1 MVGFIV
7 QFDALMILTYF
18 LIVVN
23 TLIFINWIYFLI
35 AILRSFNN
43 SPRLNAPNVMISADH
58 KISIIVP
65 ARNEERSLPEC
76 LRSLLGQ
83 KYSNYEVIVI
93 NDCSTDRTLS
103 LAIEISR
110 LDGKLIVV
118 DAPPK
123 PPGWVGKNWACYQG
137 YLHSS
142 GDILFFTDADTIHSP
157 LALTSALDLML
168 KEKLDAMSAVPKLAC
183 KNFLT
188 RVTLPVLSVFLHS
201 RYSPER
207 VNSPKTNIGYF
218 FGSFYLITRRT
229 YEAVGTH
236 KAVRDDLVEDGE
248 LGHRV
253 KELKY
258 RLKIVRGESQIEA
271 EWARDSKSLWN
282 ALRRLILPL
291 YIKRKS
297 SALLMMTYLI
307 FALLE
312 PYFGLLFSL
321 ALSYPVPSIPDLVL
335 LGTTLGTIILITI
348 ASSIQSRYGLFQNS
362 AYGLIS
368 VVGCVAITMCF
379 VVSILAKGNRRVSWK
394 DRDYVVSSPKHGAC
408 YQV

>member
-207 VNSPKTNIGYF
+207 VNSPKTSIGYF

>member
-43 SPRLNAPNVMISADH
+43 SPRLNAPNMMISADH

-207 VNSPKTNIGYF
+207 VNSPKTSIGYF

-236 KAVRDDLVEDGE
+236 KAVRDELVEDGE

>member
-110 LDGKLIVV
+110 LEGKLIVV

-207 VNSPKTNIGYF
+207 VNSPKTSIGYF

-229 YEAVGTH
+229 YE
-236 KAVRDDLVEDGE
+236 D
-248 LGHRV
+248 
-253 KELKY
+253 
-258 RLKIVRGESQIEA
+258 
-271 EWARDSKSLWN
+271 
-282 ALRRLILPL
+282 
-291 YIKRKS
+291 
-297 SALLMMTYLI
+297 
-307 FALLE
+307 
-312 PYFGLLFSL
+312 
-321 ALSYPVPSIPDLVL
+321 
-335 LGTTLGTIILITI
+335 
-348 ASSIQSRYGLFQNS
+348 
-362 AYGLIS
+362 
-368 VVGCVAITMCF
+368 
-379 VVSILAKGNRRVSWK
+379 
-394 DRDYVVSSPKHGAC
+394 
-408 YQV
+408 

>member
-7 QFDALMILTYF
+7 QLDTLMILTYF

-43 SPRLNAPNVMISADH
+43 SPRLSAPTVMVSADH

-83 KYSNYEVIVI
+83 KYSNYEVILI

-103 LAIEISR
+103 LALEISR
-110 LDGKLIVV
+110 QDGKLIVI

-157 LALTSALDLML
+157 HALTSALDLML

-236 KAVRDDLVEDGE
+236 KAVRGELVEDGE

-282 ALRRLILPL
+282 ALRRLIVPL
-291 YIKRKS
+291 YIKRKR
-297 SALLMMTYLI
+297 SALLMMTYLV

-321 ALSYPVPSIPDLVL
+321 GLSYKVPSIPDLVL
-335 LGTTLGTIILITI
+335 LGMTLGTIILITM
-348 ASSIQSRYGLFQNS
+348 ASSIQSKYGLFQNS

-368 VVGCVAITMCF
+368 VVGCLAITMCF
-379 VVSILAKGNRRVSWK
+379 VISILAKGNRRVSWK

-408 YQV
+408 HQV